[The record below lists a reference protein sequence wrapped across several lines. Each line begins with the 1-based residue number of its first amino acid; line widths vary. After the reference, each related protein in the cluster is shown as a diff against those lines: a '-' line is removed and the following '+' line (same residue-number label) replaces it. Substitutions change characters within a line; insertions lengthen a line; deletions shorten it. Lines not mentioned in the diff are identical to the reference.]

1 MHAKLY
7 TSYVNDL
14 PLHIKFHVNLFADDT
29 MSILKNKNHNNLQ
42 ALANHEPS
50 IMNDW
55 IKYNRLFL
63 NYIKSTYCITAPKR
77 KRVSLQYL
85 QHKVGLA

>member
-29 MSILKNKNHNNLQ
+29 MLILKNKNHNNLQ
-42 ALANHEPS
+42 ALADHEPS

-55 IKYNRLFL
+55 IKYNRLSL
-63 NYIKSTYCITAPKR
+63 NYKKKHLLYYCSQAKKSFTTIPST
-77 KRVSLQYL
+77 
-85 QHKVGLA
+85 